1 MVLNKAVDVSV
12 QAMNKDEIT
21 TCFGEELADTYGN
34 KLEGALVKALGR
46 TQHLIETRFKELIDE
61 FDLEKKLD
69 ILENTKA
76 IPSDLTTLS
85 SDDIL
90 SNTILDIQKIEAES
104 IKDAIESVE
113 NDIGS
118 KQNII
123 ENYKSQIDDQLKVLS
138 QEINKM
144 KKCSEKL

>member
-1 MVLNKAVDVSV
+1 M
-12 QAMNKDEIT
+12 
-21 TCFGEELADTYGN
+21 
-34 KLEGALVKALGR
+34 
-46 TQHLIETRFKELIDE
+46 
-61 FDLEKKLD
+61 D